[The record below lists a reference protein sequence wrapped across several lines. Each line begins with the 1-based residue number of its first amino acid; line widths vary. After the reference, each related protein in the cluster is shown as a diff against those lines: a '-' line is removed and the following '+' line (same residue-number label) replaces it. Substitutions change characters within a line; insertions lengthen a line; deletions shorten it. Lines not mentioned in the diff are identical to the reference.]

1 MSYKYLTGLFL
12 LVFLFILSTS
22 TINADIVSINSGG
35 SGEIIINSN
44 NYIGGFFSC
53 IPDTC
58 TSLGYSC
65 GTWTESCGL
74 TLNCGSC
81 SSEQTCSSGTCVST
95 DGANTATSGGGGGGG
110 GGGATIGTIEKIE
123 LTVNPSELSIFV
135 IENVEEKRE
144 IKIKNTGS
152 KSISITMEII
162 GEDLKKTL
170 TMINNKTLLKP
181 NEEKTLE
188 LKINTK
194 GKKLITGKILM
205 KYSGFIK
212 EVPVVIGSK
221 SKNFLFDISVY
232 LSDAFRKILVGNN
245 LKAQLN
251 LIQVNTGG
259 KVDVVA
265 NYVIKDFE
273 GNNYY
278 EESETF
284 FVLKEK
290 SYVKEF
296 PTQDLPPGKYALGF
310 EISYPGAFAIS
321 STTFSIEKE
330 KIKFD
335 YKIIILISIIIF
347 ISIIFFIIIKIK
359 KQNKNLHINKK

>member
-1 MSYKYLTGLFL
+1 MSYKYLTSLFL
-12 LVFLFILSTS
+12 LMFFLVFSVL

-35 SGEIIINSN
+35 SDEIIINSN

-65 GTWTESCGL
+65 GTWTENCGL
-74 TLNCGSC
+74 ILNCGSC
-81 SSEQTCSSGTCVST
+81 SSGQTCSSGNCI
-95 DGANTATSGGGGGGG
+95 ATSGATTTTPSVGGG

-123 LTVNPSELSIFV
+123 LTVNPPELSISV
-135 IENVEEKRE
+135 IENVEETRQ
-144 IKIKNTGS
+144 IKIKNIGS
-152 KSISITMEII
+152 KSISVSIEII

-170 TMINNKTLLKP
+170 TIIKNKTLLKP

-188 LKINTK
+188 LKINSK
-194 GKKLITGKILM
+194 EKKLVTGKILM
-205 KYSGFIK
+205 KYSGFVK
-212 EVPVVIGSK
+212 EIPIIIGSK
-221 SKNFLFDISVY
+221 SKNFLFDISIY
-232 LSDAFRKILVGNN
+232 LSDAFRNILIGNK

-251 LIQVNTGG
+251 LIQVNNKG

-278 EESETF
+278 KESETF

-321 STTFSIEKE
+321 STTFNIKE
-330 KIKFD
+330 KTKLNNLNIFM
-335 YKIIILISIIIF
+335 LISILIF
-347 ISIIFFIIIKIK
+347 ILIIIFIIIKIK
-359 KQNKNLHINKK
+359 KQNKKNILRKK